1 MQVMPGRE
9 ILSEPRLLMGKSFL
23 NGGFSSAKLDYQRV
37 MIVTRMMRQYNL

>member
-9 ILSEPRLLMGKSFL
+9 ILFEPRLLMGKSFL
-23 NGGFSSAKLDYQRV
+23 NGGFSSKLDYQRV